1 MHGDRDDDDLHRRD
15 LRRQDEA
22 AVVAVGHD
30 DAADQT
36 RGDAPGRLEGVDLL
50 VVLIRIENVERL
62 GKAVAEEVGRARLQ
76 GLAVVHHAL
85 DRIGRL
91 GAVEL
96 FLVGLLAARD
106 RHGQHVLAEVG
117 IHIEHA
123 LCLLAGLLG
132 RGVHGV
138 ALLPEELAVAQ
149 ERTARLFPAQHAA
162 PLVIHLRQIAPGV
175 DDVVEVL
182 AEQRLGRRADT
193 VALLELLT
201 AAHRDPRALR
211 REALDVVLFL
221 LQQGFRDQHRHIDVL
236 CAGLLEFRIH
246 QTLDIFPNGV
256 TVRTVDKHALDRG
269 IVDQLC
275 LFADIRVPLGKID
288 LHIGDLFNFLFFGH
302 SLPHPFEAAAARRK
316 TPLRSD
322 TNIP

>member
-1 MHGDRDDDDLHRRD
+1 M
-15 LRRQDEA
+15 
-22 AVVAVGHD
+22 
-30 DAADQT
+30 
-36 RGDAPGRLEGVDLL
+36 
-50 VVLIRIENVERL
+50 
-62 GKAVAEEVGRARLQ
+62 
-76 GLAVVHHAL
+76 
-85 DRIGRL
+85 
-91 GAVEL
+91 
-96 FLVGLLAARD
+96 
-106 RHGQHVLAEVG
+106 
-117 IHIEHA
+117 
-123 LCLLAGLLG
+123 
-132 RGVHGV
+132 
-138 ALLPEELAVAQ
+138 AQ

-162 PLVIHLRQIAPGV
+162 PLVIHLRQVAPGV

-201 AAHRDPRALR
+201 AAHCDPRALR

-246 QTLDIFPNGV
+246 QTLDIFPNGIA
-256 TVRTVDKHALDRG
+256 VRTVDKHALDRG